1 MPKRYSPE
9 FRHRV
14 LELLKT
20 GKTVSEVA
28 FDLGVSSQTIYNW
41 RRQDVVRRLL
51 APPAAP
57 VLVPRAANR
66 SEHVAAHHVRAAWTQ
81 QQVPRAGVRVVQRL
95 VEMPVMELDTAAA
108 EGMLEA
114 LVGSSNKAVERDRHV
129 ACGCAHVRV
138 EGATVQKSSH
148 LLEPANAANSAA

>member
-41 RRQDVVRRLL
+41 RRQAEIDSGLRPGVSSSDHAELIAARRRIAQLEAEL
-51 APPAAP
+51 AVAR
-57 VLVPRAANR
+57 RAAELLREAVPPKDASRR
-66 SEHVAAHHVRAAWTQ
+66 SR
-81 QQVPRAGVRVVQRL
+81 
-95 VEMPVMELDTAAA
+95 
-108 EGMLEA
+108 
-114 LVGSSNKAVERDRHV
+114 
-129 ACGCAHVRV
+129 
-138 EGATVQKSSH
+138 
-148 LLEPANAANSAA
+148 